1 MKVKWTALV
10 WWLVIGLIVTAVV
23 FWRSQPDPKP
33 VLAEKPFVCTSSQ
46 YEAGECEPCTD
57 AYPHC
62 AVCLHDC
69 APAVVP
75 APVSVEVPTP
85 APVETKPQPVIPPVI
100 IRPQPVKKHAPK
112 SRVKHL
118 SCSQVPSIAYNFSLD
133 QVIST
138 AKGRGLTQSQL
149 ADLKACWEKHHG

>member
-75 APVSVEVPTP
+75 APVVTP
-85 APVETKPQPVIPPVI
+85 ADKPPPPPVQK
-100 IRPQPVKKHAPK
+100 RVVPK
-112 SRVKHL
+112 RVVQR
-118 SCSQVPSIAYNFSLD
+118 SNCSWVPSIAYSYQLD
-133 QVIST
+133 QVLSV
-138 AKGRGLTQSQL
+138 ARARGTSAARLRELS
-149 ADLKACWEKHHG
+149 ACWEKHHG